1 MKYILV
7 WNYIYIYIF
16 DQDNNKELLSYY
28 NLKDSQPET
37 SAEPLRYVDDNL
49 NYLDPGYPSYYENGS
64 KTYYSIDY
72 NDVYIEL
79 ERSI

>member
-1 MKYILV
+1 M
-7 WNYIYIYIF
+7 F

-37 SAEPLRYVDDNL
+37 SVEPLRYVDDNL
-49 NYLDPGYPSYYENGS
+49 NYLDPCYPSYYENGS

-72 NDVYIEL
+72 NDVGFAL
-79 ERSI
+79 EMNI